1 MPEARQPLL
10 QSTAE
15 LLKHNARSVTG
26 LLLVAVLVSTVY
38 VGKLW
43 LSDPYRFPLMV
54 VEVKGDFRYLGKQ
67 QLQAAVVPFATGGFF
82 TVDVAAI
89 RSAAEALPWVHKA
102 SVKRV
107 WPETLRL
114 QIEEQQ
120 PVARW
125 REQGFLNKGGE
136 PFVPQSES
144 QPESRQAKVFQQL
157 PSLAGPDGHELKVL
171 DNYQRVSETLAPL
184 GVKVTRMELDNRRAW
199 HLQLDDAVLL
209 ELGRADGWQ
218 RLQRFVRAWP
228 AVFEGRLDALQ
239 RVDLRYSNGFSV
251 FWSRAVL
258 EDAGGK
264 QG

>member
-1 MPEARQPLL
+1 MPKTRELLL
-10 QSTAE
+10 QG
-15 LLKHNARSVTG
+15 LRDILQRNVRSLTG
-26 LLLVAVLVSTVY
+26 LLLVAVLAATVFT
-38 VGKLW
+38 GKQW
-43 LSDPYRFPLMV
+43 LSDPYRFPLNV

-67 QLQAAVVPFATGGFF
+67 QLQAAIAPYATGGFF
-82 TVDVAAI
+82 TVEVAAI
-89 RSAAEALPWVHKA
+89 RAAAEELPWVHKA

-114 QIEEQQ
+114 HIEEQQ

-125 REQGFLNKGGE
+125 GEQGFLNKRGE
-136 PFVPQSES
+136 PFVPQ
-144 QPESRQAKVFQQL
+144 QANVSLVL

-171 DNYQRVSETLAPL
+171 ENFRRVSETLAPL

-228 AVFEGRLDALQ
+228 VVFAGRLDALQ

-251 FWSRAVL
+251 YWNQAVL

>member
-1 MPEARQPLL
+1 VPKTRELLL
-10 QSTAE
+10 QG
-15 LLKHNARSVTG
+15 LRDILQRNVRSLTG
-26 LLLVAVLVSTVY
+26 LLLVAVLAATVFT
-38 VGKLW
+38 GKQW
-43 LSDPYRFPLMV
+43 LSDPYRFPLNV

-67 QLQAAVVPFATGGFF
+67 QLQAAIAPYATGGFF
-82 TVDVAAI
+82 TVEVAAI
-89 RSAAEALPWVHKA
+89 RAAAEELPWVHKA

-114 QIEEQQ
+114 HIEEQQ

-125 REQGFLNKGGE
+125 GEQGFLNKRGE
-136 PFVPQSES
+136 PFVPQ
-144 QPESRQAKVFQQL
+144 QANVSLVL

-171 DNYQRVSETLAPL
+171 ENFRRVSETLAPL

-228 AVFEGRLDALQ
+228 VVFAGRLDALQ

-251 FWSRAVL
+251 YWNQAVL